1 MPCCWILRLKGNKMP
16 EAINENK
23 NQTILIAD
31 DSRMNINIIVEIFK
45 EDYEI
50 IIARDGRQALQR
62 VASNH
67 PDLILLDIIMPE
79 MDGYEVC
86 RRLKADVKT
95 KDIPVVFL
103 TSLSDNEDESRGLA
117 LGAIDYIKKPMKI
130 PIVKARVCNLLKLRE
145 AMVELESLRVLALD
159 ANPNTGLPGNNS
171 INKIINAALQNNDAS
186 CVIYADLDNFKAFND
201 KYGFARGDAVI
212 QFTADVLKSAT
223 KTSECDDAFIGHIG
237 GDDFVLLVPH
247 EKSHD
252 VAEAIKNRFDREIIT
267 FYDSNDA
274 EAQCVCTSD
283 RQGRPKTFPLMSI
296 SLAGVDLA
304 NRKFS
309 QYLQVNDACAEMKK
323 KAKATAGSCFV
334 LDQRLDAM
342 QE

>member
-1 MPCCWILRLKGNKMP
+1 MLDTG
-16 EAINENK
+16 NENQK
-23 NQTILIAD
+23 QTILIAD

-45 EDYEI
+45 NDYEI
-50 IIARDGRQALQR
+50 IIARDGRQALKR
-62 VASNH
+62 VASDP

-86 RRLKADVKT
+86 RRLKADAET

-103 TSLSDNEDESRGLA
+103 TSLSNNDEESKGLT

-130 PIVKARVCNLLKLRE
+130 PIVKARVCNLMRLRA
-145 AMVELESLRVLALD
+145 AMVELESLRKLALD

-171 INKIINAALQNNDAS
+171 VNKIITAALQNNDAS

-212 QFTADVLKSAT
+212 QFTASVLKEAL
-223 KTSECDDAFIGHIG
+223 KTNGCDDAFTGHIG
-237 GDDFVLLVPH
+237 GDDFVLLVPS
-247 EKSHD
+247 EKSND
-252 VAEAIKNRFDREIIT
+252 VAETIKNRFDQEIT
-267 FYDSNDA
+267 AFYNSEDTL
-274 EAQCVCTSD
+274 AQCIRTSD

-296 SLAGVDLA
+296 SMAGVDLA

-309 QYLQVNDACAEMKK
+309 QYLQVNDACTEIKK
-323 KAKATAGSCFV
+323 KAKEVAGSCFIS
-334 LDQRLDAM
+334 DMRIDTA
-342 QE
+342 

>member
-1 MPCCWILRLKGNKMP
+1 MLDTG
-16 EAINENK
+16 NENQK
-23 NQTILIAD
+23 QTILIAD

-45 EDYEI
+45 NDYEI
-50 IIARDGRQALQR
+50 IIARDGRQALKR
-62 VASNH
+62 VASDP

-86 RRLKADVKT
+86 RRLKADAET

-103 TSLSDNEDESRGLA
+103 TSLSNNDEESKGLT

-130 PIVKARVCNLLKLRE
+130 PIVKARVCNLMRLRA
-145 AMVELESLRVLALD
+145 AMVELESLRKLALD

-171 INKIINAALQNNDAS
+171 VNKIITAALQNNDAS

-212 QFTADVLKSAT
+212 QFTASILKEAL
-223 KTSECDDAFIGHIG
+223 KTNGCDEAFTGHIG
-237 GDDFVLLVPH
+237 GDDFVLLVPS
-247 EKSHD
+247 EKSND
-252 VAEAIKNRFDREIIT
+252 VAETIKNRFDQEIT
-267 FYDSNDA
+267 AFYNSEDTL
-274 EAQCVCTSD
+274 AQCIRTSD

-296 SLAGVDLA
+296 SMAGVDLA

-309 QYLQVNDACAEMKK
+309 QYLQVNDACTEIKK
-323 KAKATAGSCFV
+323 KAKEVAGSCFIS
-334 LDQRLDAM
+334 DMRIDTA
-342 QE
+342 

>member
-1 MPCCWILRLKGNKMP
+1 MPTSNNGNQS
-16 EAINENK
+16 
-23 NQTILIAD
+23 QTILVAD

-45 EDYEI
+45 DDYEI
-50 IIARDGRQALQR
+50 IIARDGRQALKR
-62 VASNH
+62 VASDP

-86 RRLKADVKT
+86 RRLKADAKT

-103 TSLSDNEDESRGLA
+103 TSLSDNDDESRGLG

-130 PIVKARVCNLLKLRE
+130 PIVKARVCNLLKLRA
-145 AMVELESLRVLALD
+145 AMVELESLRLLALD

-171 INKIINAALQNNDAS
+171 VNKIITAALQNNDAS

-212 QFTADVLKSAT
+212 QFTAEVLKKAV
-223 KTSECDDAFIGHIG
+223 KTSGSEDAFIGHIG
-237 GDDFVLLVPH
+237 GDDFVLLVPS

-252 VAEAIKNRFDREIIT
+252 VANAIKNRFDQKIIA
-267 FYDSNDA
+267 FYNEEDA
-274 EAQCVCTSD
+274 LAQCIHTSD
-283 RQGRPKTFPLMSI
+283 RRGSPKTFPLMSI

-304 NRKFS
+304 NRRFT
-309 QYLQVNDACAEMKK
+309 QYLQVNDACTEVKK
-323 KAKATAGSCFV
+323 QAKATAGSCFV
-334 LDQRLDAM
+334 LDQRIDAI